1 MQKKIFLI
9 GELILDRNLFI
20 KSIGK
25 AVEFNS
31 PKYQILK
38 NTINLGGAGMVYS
51 ALKILSKRVE
61 FFSIA
66 NSDFEKIVPSNL
78 KKNLIFDNQY
88 RLEKQRVWKK
98 NKLIMQINNIKIS
111 KKAVL
116 KFQNNLIK
124 KLKKIRKN
132 DIVILS
138 DYRNGIFEKKFTKKI
153 IKFIKSKKVNVYVD
167 QQSTSKKPD
176 LIKFKDSDYLVLN
189 NNEYIKAFKTY
200 KINNLNFKKSLKKL
214 REKIIV
220 NKIIIKSGKKGS
232 IYNHDNNHVRVKA
245 LNYRKKVNTIGAG
258 DFFLAR
264 FATSDKKEIKKRLF
278 EANKFAYDKISNKI
292 KQKTLISYN

>member
-1 MQKKIFLI
+1 M
-9 GELILDRNLFI
+9 
-20 KSIGK
+20 
-25 AVEFNS
+25 
-31 PKYQILK
+31 
-38 NTINLGGAGMVYS
+38 
-51 ALKILSKRVE
+51 E
-61 FFSIA
+61 FFSIT
-66 NSDFEKIVPSNL
+66 NSDFEKIIPSNL

-88 RLEKQRVWKK
+88 RLEKQRVGKK
-98 NKLIMQINNIKIS
+98 NKLIMQINNIKMS

-232 IYNHDNNHVRVKA
+232 IYNHDNNYVSVKA

-264 FATSDKKEIKKRLF
+264 FATSDKKK
-278 EANKFAYDKISNKI
+278 
-292 KQKTLISYN
+292 